1 VVAEGDE
8 VTVLEYEITSD
19 DLVAFNLHAGTTD
32 AAVTKQR
39 AISRV
44 GGSVAVLVALTA
56 LLAIE
61 GHWVDGLVVGVA
73 AALVFWMVW
82 PRIWGWL
89 LRRNILRLAKAGG
102 LGTPGACRIWVD
114 ADGVHEATSHGTSS
128 VTWDGIAR
136 IDETASHVF
145 IFIGPVQAY
154 MIPKRVGEAAV
165 REFVAAVESGRS
177 GSQISFD

>member
-1 VVAEGDE
+1 MVAEGDE

-44 GGSVAVLVALTA
+44 GGSAAVLVTLTA

-61 GHWVDGLVVGVA
+61 GHWIAGPVVGGV

-89 LRRNILRLAKAGG
+89 LRRNVLRLAKAGG
-102 LGTPGACRIWVD
+102 LGTPGPCRIWVD
-114 ADGVHEATSHGTSS
+114 ADGVHEATPYGTSG
-128 VTWDGIAR
+128 VAWAGIAR
-136 IDETASHVF
+136 IDETATHVF
-145 IFIGPVQAY
+145 IFIGPVEAY
-154 MIPKRVGEAAV
+154 IIPKRIGEAVV
-165 REFVAAVESGRS
+165 REFVSAVESGRVDS
-177 GSQISFD
+177 RTPSD